1 MALDIYIA
9 LKKALEQI
17 PQLQGP
23 SGSARIYPTAAPEG
37 AGLPHIVFS
46 QQKMEAVE
54 ALDGPTGLSTAEI
67 RLDIAAR
74 SYAEIVALS
83 LMVKTAVAS
92 IADEYTDCL
101 YACWTER
108 QPEFYAENWDVIV
121 RSGIAQF
128 TINYY

>member
-17 PQLQGP
+17 PQLKGA

-67 RLDIAAR
+67 RLLM
-74 SYAEIVALS
+74 LS
-83 LMVKTAVAS
+83 FS
-92 IADEYTDCL
+92 HSFI
-101 YACWTER
+101 
-108 QPEFYAENWDVIV
+108 
-121 RSGIAQF
+121 
-128 TINYY
+128 